1 MRFKTFVALPFA
13 LFLIAACSASPPVAD
28 EAGLPNVE
36 VAGIVIKNRLAFPI
50 TDVLI
55 QSPASGNF
63 AGCGNILPRS
73 ECSTSF
79 ESIDYQRDE
88 LVITWKEY
96 GDPKTTGEFVVDVPA
111 NLDTGRPAW
120 LEVVVFAMG
129 QAGARLVQ

>member
-28 EAGLPNVE
+28 EAGLPGVE

>member
-13 LFLIAACSASPPVAD
+13 LFLIAACSASPPVED
-28 EAGLPNVE
+28 EAGLPGVE